1 MMKETR
7 YLSVLSF
14 KALDLPVLHSWV
26 EIYPKRTYSKACIFL
41 LNHQREYPYSS
52 FLTPSYSSRAHFYA
66 NHRNFKLLRTHK
78 QGNQED
84 TDPKPTKI
92 DESAADSDMAESELD
107 IDMDTYPTLSSPIK
121 YFLAMLLFVVFPVGA
136 WVYFYGGGKQRV
148 QKWNASRGKGYEK
161 VDLGRP

>member
-1 MMKETR
+1 MHFSPQTLTIPFPSSHLVRLHTSTSHSLTHTIET
-7 YLSVLSF
+7 
-14 KALDLPVLHSWV
+14 
-26 EIYPKRTYSKACIFL
+26 SK
-41 LNHQREYPYSS
+41 S
-52 FLTPSYSSRAHFYA
+52 
-66 NHRNFKLLRTHK
+66 RTHE

-92 DESAADSDMAESELD
+92 DESAADADMADLD

-148 QKWNASRGKGYEK
+148 QKWNASRSKGYEK